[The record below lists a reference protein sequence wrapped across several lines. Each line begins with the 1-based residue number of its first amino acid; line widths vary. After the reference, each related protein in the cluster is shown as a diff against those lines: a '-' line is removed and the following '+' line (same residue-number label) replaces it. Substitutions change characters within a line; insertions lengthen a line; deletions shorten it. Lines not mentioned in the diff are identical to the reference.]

1 MKLALLAAWLAL
13 PLVVG
18 GAEAQQASFGCFR
31 AGDVKAGPNCD
42 LTELLAASRAWAG
55 LGDVHM
61 ATVDLFVARFSGEI
75 NRDELRDRLRPS
87 VHAEQRWRAA
97 VEACQ

>member
-1 MKLALLAAWLAL
+1 MVKRLAFPALVLLLA
-13 PLVVG
+13 VG

-55 LGDVHM
+55 LMSPGSWRKENDGAWHQTWEFVDFRGDVK
-61 ATVDLFVARFSGEI
+61 R
-75 NRDELRDRLRPS
+75 
-87 VHAEQRWRAA
+87 AEQRWRKA